1 MTKSSTA
8 EPQYVARSA
17 DKVCAVRIAKGE
29 GCQGFK
35 SNNEQ
40 LDNISS
46 DRLPVELETM
56 KRNIMEKKEYIQ
68 PVSELIEIGVLNVLA
83 LSKDDEQIDDE
94 EQWSGEHRGDWDNI
108 WKNM

>member
-1 MTKSSTA
+1 
-8 EPQYVARSA
+8 
-17 DKVCAVRIAKGE
+17 
-29 GCQGFK
+29 
-35 SNNEQ
+35 
-40 LDNISS
+40 
-46 DRLPVELETM
+46 
-56 KRNIMEKKEYIQ
+56 MEKKEYIQ